1 MNIPSRSAGWVFSLG
16 AHALLLGGVL
26 ILARDVVYVEPQ
38 SYRVSLAAGLHA
50 PKGDVAR
57 PAPAEEQSAPPP
69 PTPAQAQQASPKQPA
84 PSVARAEPKKISPRK
99 RELADVPKSP
109 DRALP
114 TKANP
119 PSVVS
124 PPSVPASG
132 EQADN
137 AGPSGPQPHQID
149 GLSAYEYSALDQRPS
164 VTRRADPEYP
174 AKARRMSVQGAVVVQ
189 LVVDATGQPRNCTVV
204 RATPNGFFE
213 EAALA
218 AARQMRFVP
227 GKIKGQPVNTLVQ
240 LPFSFKLQ

>member
-57 PAPAEEQSAPPP
+57 PAPAEYQSAPPP
-69 PTPAQAQQASPKQPA
+69 TPEQAQQPSPKQPA
-84 PSVARAEPKKISPRK
+84 PSDTRAEPKKISPRK

-109 DRALP
+109 DRSLP

-124 PPSVPASG
+124 PPSAPASG
-132 EQADN
+132 GQAGN

>member
-57 PAPAEEQSAPPP
+57 PAPAEEQSALP
-69 PTPAQAQQASPKQPA
+69 PTPEQAQQPSPKQPA
-84 PSVARAEPKKISPRK
+84 PSDTRAEPKKINPRK

-124 PPSVPASG
+124 LPSVPTSG
-132 EQADN
+132 GQADN

-189 LVVDATGQPRNCTVV
+189 LVVDAAGQPRNCTVV

-227 GKIKGQPVNTLVQ
+227 GKIKGQPVNTVVQ

>member
-57 PAPAEEQSAPPP
+57 PAPAEYQSAPPP
-69 PTPAQAQQASPKQPA
+69 TPEQTQQPSPKQPA
-84 PSVARAEPKKISPRK
+84 PSDTRAEPKKISPRK

-109 DRALP
+109 DRSLP

-132 EQADN
+132 GQANN